1 MWRPEARKG
10 FIVDHVINP
19 ATRVLVVGGVGNL
32 VLSFALGWVLASR
45 RMKAPIDAH
54 RWLLTAHEVSLQ
66 EGLMLLGLA
75 FALGF
80 ADLSS
85 EWRLA
90 SAWLLVVASALQD
103 LSGLVNWLRGT
114 GDQFAERSTGWVLAT
129 LNALTNTAGLLIVAW
144 GVIRGL
150 CG

>member
-1 MWRPEARKG
+1 
-10 FIVDHVINP
+10 
-19 ATRVLVVGGVGNL
+19 
-32 VLSFALGWVLASR
+32 
-45 RMKAPIDAH
+45 
-54 RWLLTAHEVSLQ
+54 
-66 EGLMLLGLA
+66 MLLGLA

-80 ADLSS
+80 ADLAP
-85 EWRLA
+85 EWRLV
-90 SAWLLVVASALQD
+90 SAWLLVVASVFQD

-129 LNALTNTAGLLIVAW
+129 LNAVTNTAGLLIVAW